1 MGTQEFQMKREA
13 THEDLRAACNQEK
26 WYNEFRSNFTSLQE
40 T

>member
-1 MGTQEFQMKREA
+1 MKRA
-13 THEDLRAACNQEK
+13 TSEDLRGSCNQEK